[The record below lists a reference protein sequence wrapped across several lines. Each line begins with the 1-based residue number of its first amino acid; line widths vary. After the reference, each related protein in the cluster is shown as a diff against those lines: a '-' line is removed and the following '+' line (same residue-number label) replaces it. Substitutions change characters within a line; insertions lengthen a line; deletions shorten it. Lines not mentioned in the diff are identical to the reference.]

1 MKIGTN
7 WKSLT
12 EGKSESITVGI
23 NLSPLSALYHYDSL
37 ETAVKKQAEAIC
49 GLVEELHCKLLFI
62 PHVLST
68 SLNDNDLCYLEQIAS
83 RVKNA
88 GHSVTMVSS
97 DPGFIGLKSDLARC
111 NFVIAARMHCAINAI
126 TMNVPTI
133 FLSYSEKAKGM
144 AEYVYGTSH
153 GVFSLIEFEDYH
165 KIANIIR
172 EWNLESRIDSIKEFD
187 FKSLFVNV

>member
-1 MKIGTN
+1 MLFR
-7 WKSLT
+7 S
-12 EGKSESITVGI
+12 GI

>member
-1 MKIGTN
+1 MIA
-7 WKSLT
+7 
-12 EGKSESITVGI
+12 V
-23 NLSPLSALYHYDSL
+23 SL
-37 ETAVKKQAEAIC
+37 E
-49 GLVEELHCKLLFI
+49 
-62 PHVLST
+62 
-68 SLNDNDLCYLEQIAS
+68 
-83 RVKNA
+83 
-88 GHSVTMVSS
+88 MS
-97 DPGFIGLKSDLARC
+97 DEPLKSDLARC